1 MIERCLIEG
10 SSRLD
15 ASAVARHLW
24 YSTQIEGAPSPKFRV
39 SSLIIAVGLDFQLVF
54 DEIINHGVPDK

>member
-1 MIERCLIEG
+1 MYIACSVRRLREPERCLVKG

-15 ASAVARHLW
+15 ASAVVRRVW

-39 SSLIIAVGLDFQLVF
+39 PSLIIALAVGVDF
-54 DEIINHGVPDK
+54 